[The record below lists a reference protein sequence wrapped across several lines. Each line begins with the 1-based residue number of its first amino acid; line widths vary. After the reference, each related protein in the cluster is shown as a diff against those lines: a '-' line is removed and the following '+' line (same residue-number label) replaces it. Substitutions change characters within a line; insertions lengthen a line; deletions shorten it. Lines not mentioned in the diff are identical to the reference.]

1 MSELIFGNNAILTQ
15 LERIATTLERIEIV
29 LEEKENKTIDAKE
42 CRELMQDICKH
53 YKNTEPYYDIQV
65 GSRLHIHRFRDSI
78 AKIKNLRNTKFESRK
93 LNKWIRK
100 LEDKE
105 FIARDNS
112 DMFEILDTGKS
123 WWDINE

>member
-78 AKIKNLRNTKFESRK
+78 A
-93 LNKWIRK
+93 IRK